1 MKILRKGAVYLLLL
15 VLCVS
20 AARAANAVGSLT
32 VHLTWNG
39 QTVSGGSLTLYEI
52 AQSWEEGN
60 SPQDVERAME
70 YVKAQAVQGVT
81 QPVGQQGVALFEGL
95 EQGVYLVVQ
104 HEPSPG
110 FRPIN
115 SFLVCIGEGESKQA
129 NPKLTPDNTPETGD
143 PGATTL
149 WLILMAVSL
158 VGAGVAI
165 LCKIRMKKDSGE
177 P

>member
-1 MKILRKGAVYLLLL
+1 MHKGAVCLLLM
-15 VLCVS
+15 VLCMS
-20 AARAANAVGSLT
+20 TARAVGAVGSLT
-32 VHLTWNG
+32 VYMTWQG
-39 QTVSGGSLTLYEI
+39 HAMAGGSLTLYEI
-52 AQSWEEGN
+52 AEQWEDVG
-60 SPQDVERAME
+60 SPEAVKAAVE

-81 QPVGQQGVALFEGL
+81 QPVGQQGVVLFEGL
-95 EQGVYLVVQ
+95 EQEVYLVVQ